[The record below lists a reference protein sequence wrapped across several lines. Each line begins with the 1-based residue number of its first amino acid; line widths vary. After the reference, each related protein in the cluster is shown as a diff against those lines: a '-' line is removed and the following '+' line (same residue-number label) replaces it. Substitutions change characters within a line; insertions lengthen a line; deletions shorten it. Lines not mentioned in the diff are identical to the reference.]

1 MKAFAL
7 PTLVALLFCQCAAPH
22 ARQAIAPPP
31 EISILRYAQQRV
43 TAIIVAAQPDIS
55 GWVQQGFRPSNTP
68 KDTDGGS
75 ATPITADGYFL
86 TADHVIRESSSLFIH
101 LLYGI
106 GKHHRLSRARV
117 VWRDTHYDLALIHA
131 PIATPKFY
139 TFSSLDQALPAGT
152 PIFHGG
158 LTTGLRPE
166 YGVLNRRIGPERFFT
181 PARRLSLSLAL
192 QPGDSGGPVLDRT
205 GQLIAINSSV
215 EYLIPLE
222 TPIFTESSAMRPNV
236 RKLMKII
243 ERDRRN

>member
-1 MKAFAL
+1 
-7 PTLVALLFCQCAAPH
+7 
-22 ARQAIAPPP
+22 
-31 EISILRYAQQRV
+31 
-43 TAIIVAAQPDIS
+43 
-55 GWVQQGFRPSNTP
+55 
-68 KDTDGGS
+68 
-75 ATPITADGYFL
+75 
-86 TADHVIRESSSLFIH
+86 
-101 LLYGI
+101 
-106 GKHHRLSRARV
+106 